1 VVVALANAYAQL
13 AMNIV
18 KFQLT
23 AKFLFIGYLLT
34 ACGPSIGGA
43 PVDETPLI
51 KTTTTPSLVVGGDD
65 LSFAENVTSLRSVS
79 TPIPVDLPTAV
90 PIPTSDWR
98 PPPYPAPWAIRPEDH
113 FLFDRPIPSGAVNW
127 PNPRYRYGSTLFG
140 EENIHTGV
148 DLGAERGTSVLASGP
163 GEVVWTGYGLYRGIQ
178 DDETDPYGLAVAIR
192 HDFGHHGQQLYT
204 VYAHMQS
211 ICVWDGQRVQTGEI
225 LGTVGD
231 TGHASG
237 PHLHFEVRLGENR
250 YWTTFNPEL
259 WIVPPIGWGVLAGRV
274 EDSFGNLLK
283 EYLVQIYSIE
293 TGERWDVWTY
303 AEGTIHSDEFYGE
316 NFVIS
321 DLPAGPYEVKIDFVG
336 RTFTTQLYLY
346 PGQTNFLVFRGRSG
360 FNVEPTPTPIDLTL
374 PPDL

>member
-1 VVVALANAYAQL
+1 MANAYAQFS
-13 AMNIV
+13 MRSVNIHPS
-18 KFQLT
+18 
-23 AKFLFIGYLLT
+23 AKFLFIGILLT
-34 ACGPSIGGA
+34 ACGQPIEGA
-43 PVDETPLI
+43 PIDEMPLI
-51 KTTTTPSLVVGGDD
+51 EDTTAPSSIMGGDD
-65 LSFAENVTSLRSVS
+65 LTSAESGTSLRVVS
-79 TPIPVDLPTAV
+79 TPIPVELPTAA

-113 FLFDRPIPSGAVNW
+113 FLFDRPIPSGEVNW
-127 PNPRYRYGSTLFG
+127 PNSRYRYGSTLFG

-148 DLGAERGTSVLASGP
+148 DLGADRGTSVLASGP
-163 GEVVWTGYGLYRGIQ
+163 GEVVWTGYGLYRGIY
-178 DDETDPYGLAVAIR
+178 DETDPYGLAVAIR

-211 ICVWDGQRVQTGEI
+211 ICVWEGQRVQTGEI

-259 WIVPPIGWGVLAGRV
+259 WIAPPIGWGVLAGRV
-274 EDSFGNLLK
+274 EDSFGSLLK

-303 AEGTIHSDEFYGE
+303 AEGTIHSDEFYSE

-321 DLPAGPYEVKIDFVG
+321 DLPAGPYEVHIDFIG
-336 RTFTTQLYLY
+336 RSFTTQLYLY

-360 FNVEPTPTPIDLTL
+360 FNIEPTPTPVNLTV